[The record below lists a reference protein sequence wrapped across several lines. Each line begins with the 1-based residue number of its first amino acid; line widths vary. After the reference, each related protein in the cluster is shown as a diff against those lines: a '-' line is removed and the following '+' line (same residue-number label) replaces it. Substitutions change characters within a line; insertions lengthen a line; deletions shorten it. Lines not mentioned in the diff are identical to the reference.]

1 MQKYK
6 EIICK
11 SACIK
16 TKRSMP
22 YKWDLNIYRGC
33 EHRCKYCYALYSH
46 KYLEKNYNESSNSDK
61 FFDDI
66 YVKRNIAEK
75 LEEQLAKPSWKNDII
90 AIGTVTDSYQP
101 IEKEYELMPQLLEVL
116 IKYKNPA
123 IISTKSNLILRD
135 LDLINELS
143 EIAYI
148 NIAGSVIA
156 MDEKINLA
164 IEPNAIESK
173 ERIAML
179 KKVRKE
185 TNASTGL
192 HFMPIIPYLTDS
204 YENIDAIFKNM
215 KLANIHYTIPGP
227 LNLYGKTRGFF
238 FNFLKQDFPTIYKD
252 MISLYKKG
260 KLDKQYNQELF
271 KKINRIKS
279 KYDISTNYMK
289 IIREKSKNYIKK
301 EEFRQ
306 SNLFDFKDT

>member
-1 MQKYK
+1 MGEYK

-16 TKRSMP
+16 TKRKMP

-46 KYLEKNYNESSNSDK
+46 KYLEKNYNESSSSDK
-61 FFDDI
+61 FFDNI
-66 YVKRNIAEK
+66 YIKTNIAEE
-75 LEEQLAKPSWKNDII
+75 LEKQLAKTSWKNDII

-101 IEKEYELMPQLLEVL
+101 IEREYELMPEILEIL
-116 IKYKNPA
+116 IKHKNPA
-123 IISTKSNLILRD
+123 IISTKSDLILRD

-143 EIAYI
+143 EKSYI
-148 NIAGSVIA
+148 NIAGTVVS
-156 MDEKINLA
+156 MNEETNLA
-164 IEPNAIESK
+164 IEPNAIKSK

-204 YENIDAIFKNM
+204 YENIDSIFKNI
-215 KLANIHYTIPGP
+215 KLANIHYSIPGP

-238 FNFLKQDFPTIYKD
+238 FNFLKQDFPDIHKD
-252 MISLYKKG
+252 ILALYKTG
-260 KLDKQYNQELF
+260 RLDKQYKQELF
-271 KKINRIKS
+271 KKINKLKN
-279 KYDISTNYMK
+279 KYNISTSYMK
-289 IIREKSKNYIKK
+289 IINEKSKNYINK
-301 EEFRQ
+301 EEFKQ
-306 SNLFDFKDT
+306 SNLFDF